1 MTHPK
6 LDKILQQNLIQ
17 FVDFV
22 TYISNWIKRTV
33 FELFKLI
40 FDLRYI
46 DKTSKTKM
54 AIWLELHL
62 FVFWQKL
69 S

>member
-54 AIWLELHL
+54 AICLELHL

>member
-54 AIWLELHL
+54 AELHL